1 MQMSDELM
9 RLECEAVVSAA
20 KVAVDMYA
28 CGARNE
34 ASRAL
39 DRARSAAENLRK
51 YPSHKRAVRK
61 SLEAFERATDAVFER
76 QDPSASN
83 YNEYLE
89 ETPEEQAERRLSAA
103 RRAIKRAGS

>member
-1 MQMSDELM
+1 MSEELM
-9 RLECEAVVSAA
+9 KLECEAVVSAA
-20 KVAVDMYA
+20 KVALDMYL
-28 CGARNE
+28 CGASDE
-34 ASRAL
+34 ALRAL

-61 SLEAFERATDAVFER
+61 SLEAFDRVTDAVFER

-89 ETPEEQAERRLSAA
+89 ETPEEQAQRRLGAA
-103 RRAIKRAGS
+103 RRAVQRAGA